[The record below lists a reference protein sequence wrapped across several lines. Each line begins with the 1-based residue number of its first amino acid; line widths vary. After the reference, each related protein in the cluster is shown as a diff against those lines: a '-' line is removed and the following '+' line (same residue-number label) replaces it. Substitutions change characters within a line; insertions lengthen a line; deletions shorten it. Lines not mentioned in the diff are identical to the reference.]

1 MSLPYF
7 IILLCAG
14 VTETCFENDLFC
26 YLAVSFRLAHNDPG
40 RAGWRLR
47 SVLGSLIG
55 LDAAAIPCLV
65 PEQPAQCGA
74 RKTSLALEVGDS
86 IFL

>member
-1 MSLPYF
+1 M
-7 IILLCAG
+7 I
-14 VTETCFENDLFC
+14 C
-26 YLAVSFRLAHNDPG
+26 YLAGFFHLGHDDVG
-40 RAGWRLR
+40 RAGWRPH

-55 LDAAAIPCLV
+55 LDATAIPCLV

-86 IFL
+86 VFS